1 MNTIQI
7 EKMLHNIETD
17 YIGMGRKSVEQ
28 DNIIIDTIMH
38 LYCVTDWM
46 DWEECKYL
54 FMYYI
59 KTGILNFPEA
69 RKMARRR
76 LTT

>member
-1 MNTIQI
+1 MNTREI
-7 EKMLHNIETD
+7 EKMLHNIHAD
-17 YIGMGRKSVEQ
+17 YLGMGRKSVEQ

-38 LYCVTDWM
+38 LYCVTDWI

-59 KTGILNFPEA
+59 ETGILNFPEA
-69 RKMARRR
+69 RKMARKR
-76 LTT
+76 LTA